1 MVHKL
6 IHKRSASGF
15 ITKLLD
21 KSVGS
26 DVLFK
31 NVLSDGADFVFFE
44 KKSRENICQPD
55 KAEGEV
61 AAQKKLMGAL

>member
-6 IHKRSASGF
+6 VHKKSAIGF
-15 ITKLLD
+15 ITQLLD
-21 KSVGS
+21 KSIGS

-31 NVLSDGADFVFFE
+31 DVLSDGADFGFSG

>member
-6 IHKRSASGF
+6 VHKNSASGF
-15 ITKLLD
+15 ITQLLD

-31 NVLSDGADFVFFE
+31 NVLSDGADFVFF
-44 KKSRENICQPD
+44 KKKVGKIFVNLT
-55 KAEGEV
+55 
-61 AAQKKLMGAL
+61 KLRGKLRLRRS

>member
-15 ITKLLD
+15 ITQLLD

-31 NVLSDGADFVFFE
+31 NVLRDAADFGFSE
-44 KKSRENICQPD
+44 KVGKRFANLT
-55 KAEGEV
+55 
-61 AAQKKLMGAL
+61 KLRGKLRLRRS